1 MNDNV
6 SDGAVTTFLREWC
19 KAITFV
25 KETLEGTQAKMS
37 TDDSQSKDD

>member
-6 SDGAVTTFLREWC
+6 SDGAVTTFLSQWC

-25 KETLEGTQAKMS
+25 KETIKGPREKMS
-37 TDDSQSKDD
+37 TDDSQGKDD